1 MVNRSLAHFLP
12 AASLP
17 ALLAIL
23 TGCTS
28 PVVSPSALSLAQ
40 QRVAREVGE
49 LPKKGSLVIVDYTKP
64 SSEKRMTVVD
74 LKTGRAKMNTLVA
87 HGVNSG
93 LLYATNFSDQVGS
106 EKSSLGLYKVAEEF
120 NGKHGPSLRLDGL
133 DPGWNINARRRG
145 IIVHSANYV
154 SKETMRENRNE
165 YGRLG
170 RSQGCLALSDKDM
183 AKLDRKLARPAY
195 VFAYAPTMLAQ
206 GTYLPVTPAVE
217 APAPAP
223 ALAKAERKAPARQTE
238 TLAPTLVALE
248 RKVQTTPAPAPAPK
262 PEIVDLPAIPRPAA
276 VKTGPVALAAD
287 GAQASFYTAY
297 GTASQ
302 P

>member
-217 APAPAP
+217 APSPAP

-276 VKTGPVALAAD
+276 VQTGPVALAAD

>member
-1 MVNRSLAHFLP
+1 MVNRSLANFLP
-12 AASLP
+12 AVGLP
-17 ALLAIL
+17 MILAFA

-40 QRVAREVGE
+40 QRVANEVGA

-120 NGKHGPSLRLDGL
+120 NGKHGHSLRLDGL
-133 DPGWNINARRRG
+133 DPGWNINARKRG
-145 IIVHSANYV
+145 IIVHSAKYV
-154 SKETMRENRNE
+154 SKETMKENRHE
-165 YGRLG
+165 YNRLG

-183 AKLDRKLARPAY
+183 AKLDKKLARPAY
-195 VFAYAPTMLAQ
+195 VFAYAPVLLAQEVYPPGAPAIPQQPSAPMLAKVERK
-206 GTYLPVTPAVE
+206 GRATRPAE
-217 APAPAP
+217 TQAPAPTP
-223 ALAKAERKAPARQTE
+223 ALAQA
-238 TLAPTLVALE
+238 
-248 RKVQTTPAPAPAPK
+248 
-262 PEIVDLPAIPRPAA
+262 PEIVDLPAIPRPA
-276 VKTGPVALAAD
+276 VIETGPVALAAD
-287 GAQASFYTAY
+287 GARTHFYTVSGVA
-297 GTASQ
+297 AQ